1 MNDKLLDYVCCPLNH
16 DDLTITS
23 TKNGESKILKSSKGI
38 CYSINNGIPNL
49 IPFSNN
55 HNNIGTIDVKNNDK
69 TNVPWTEIL
78 EQKGV
83 SPIQLSKID
92 ALHTLISR
100 NTEKYLN
107 KHLKG
112 NVLEI
117 GSGKDYLK
125 NNFKN
130 KYNDWISFDFN
141 IRSNTIDIQ
150 GDGQCLPFKNGV
162 FDCVISIDVLE
173 HVPYPEKMI
182 KEIQRVLKKDGILIL
197 STPWFFYLHEEPYN
211 FFHFSKYGL
220 NRLMEDNNLKVI
232 SNKPIAGAISTL
244 GLLITILI
252 TKLFSF
258 SKYILIIFL
267 FINKYIQRFFFIPLD
282 NFIDKNKRFAQGHI
296 IISKK
301 I

>member
-1 MNDKLLDYVCCPLNH
+1 MIDNLLKYICYPINH
-16 DDLTITS
+16 DDLTIT
-23 TKNGESKILKSSKGI
+23 TAKDGETKILKSSKGLI
-38 CYSINNGIPNL
+38 YSINNGIPNL
-49 IPFSNN
+49 IPSCETH
-55 HNNIGTIDVKNNDK
+55 HNILSKDTLINKS
-69 TNVPWTEIL
+69 NVPWNEIL
-78 EQKGV
+78 EQKGI
-83 SPIQLSKID
+83 SPIQSSKID

-117 GSGKDYLK
+117 GSGKNYLK
-125 NNFKN
+125 NNFN
-130 KYNDWISFDFN
+130 KKYDNWILSDFN
-141 IRSNTIDIQ
+141 LRSNTIDIQ
-150 GDGQCLPFKNGV
+150 GDGQCLPFKDGV

-182 KEIQRVLKKDGILIL
+182 KEIQRVLKRNGTLIL

-211 FFHFSKYGL
+211 FFHFSKFGL
-220 NRLMEDNNLKVI
+220 NRLMEDNNLRVI
-232 SNKPIAGAISTL
+232 SNKPIAGVISTF

-258 SKYILIIFL
+258 SKHILFMFL
-267 FINKYIQRFFFIPLD
+267 VMNKYIQCYLFIPLD
-282 NFIDKNKRFAQGHI
+282 NLIDKNKKFAQGHI
-296 IISKK
+296 IVSKK